1 MLTAKKVAL
10 KVLFEVEE
18 YNYLKS
24 RQDLRSIEMFNYLLE
39 HKFIKLDTNNEQE
52 KFKLTSKGYN
62 LLDQNKI

>member
-1 MLTAKKVAL
+1 MLTAKEVAL

-18 YNYLKS
+18 YSYLKS

-39 HKFIKLDTNNEQE
+39 HKFIKIDTNNEQE
-52 KFKLTSKGYN
+52 KFKLTSKGYK